1 MTGVRDM
8 HKLLNVIADLQ
19 SVFAIGLAAA
29 LILGAFEAEHLDSDL
44 QKNALSADSKGA
56 KVTLLERCDGV
67 LSEPC
72 AVNPVN
78 GDRLVLSG
86 FVHK

>member
-1 MTGVRDM
+1 M

-29 LILGAFEAEHLDSDL
+29 LILGAFEAEHRDSDL
-44 QKNALSADSKGA
+44 QKHALSADSKGA
-56 KVTLLERCDGV
+56 KVTMLGRCGGV
-67 LSEPC
+67 LNEPC
-72 AVNPVN
+72 ALKPV
-78 GDRLVLSG
+78 GSDRLVLSG